1 MAKILILY
9 ASVGKGHK
17 TAANALKEAFE
28 DLADNEVIVE
38 DILDYA
44 LPVFKSIYADSY
56 LDLMEKAPDFMSLL
70 YKLSDKANS
79 EFAKEFVSF
88 YSRLG
93 MPRFKGVGKGTPPDA
108 IIFTH
113 HLGMHLIESITAK
126 HKKTKVYSVITDY
139 TTTAMEANQQIS
151 RYFVATDI
159 VADRLVGRGI
169 SRKNITV
176 TGIPVKKEIAQ
187 SKDQANIR
195 EQLGITKTPVVSI
208 FGAGIKDSKIR
219 DILLELQKSF
229 SGTVLVVAGR
239 NIMLEEKIED
249 IASTKTV
256 DIKKYKQIHFVDD
269 VIVASDLVV
278 TKAGGLII
286 SETLARRKPLLFI
299 NGIRGQ
305 EEWNAD
311 YVCMEGA
318 AIQMH
323 TPELM
328 SVAICSIC
336 SDEKRRAYMQGIALK
351 LGKPDAAGKV
361 AELISKD
368 ISANASQ

>member
-28 DLADNEVIVE
+28 DVGDNEVIVE

-56 LDLMEKAPDFMSLL
+56 LDLMEKAPDFMSLM

-79 EFAKEFVSF
+79 EFAKELVAF

-93 MPRFKGVGKGTPPDA
+93 MPSFKGVGKGTPPDA

-113 HLGMHLIESITAK
+113 HLGMHLIKSITSK
-126 HKKTKVYSVITDY
+126 HKTTKVYSVITDY
-139 TTTAMEANQQIS
+139 TTTAMEAHQEIS
-151 RYFVATDI
+151 RYFVATEL

-169 SRKNITV
+169 QKNKITV
-176 TGIPVKKEIAQ
+176 TGIPVKKEITKP
-187 SKDQANIR
+187 KDHVKIR
-195 EQLGITKTPVVSI
+195 EKLGIIKTPVVSI
-208 FGAGIKDSKIR
+208 FGAGIKDTKIR
-219 DILLELQKSF
+219 DILEELQRSF
-229 SGTVLVVAGR
+229 EGTVLVVAGR
-239 NIMLEEKIED
+239 NLMLEEKIED
-249 IASTKTV
+249 IVSNEKV
-256 DIKKYKQIHFVDD
+256 DIKKYKQISFVDD

-328 SVAICSIC
+328 SIAICSIC
-336 SDEKRRAYMQGIALK
+336 NNEKRRNSMEEVALE
-351 LGKPDAAGKV
+351 LGKPDAARKV
-361 AELISKD
+361 AELILQD
-368 ISANASQ
+368 VTN